1 MDCDRVKNKM
11 MDGRHRGS
19 SRRKKDARR
28 FKKAKIG
35 RDQSAAKPVGAR
47 VAWLDRD
54 EYETTP
60 LKPLGEI
67 SIFTL
72 CRFNPW
78 RCWKVKLLRSQI
90 NEPSQLGLL
99 RLFA

>member
-1 MDCDRVKNKM
+1 MGCCDRDRVKNEM
-11 MDGRHRGS
+11 MDGRRRGS
-19 SRRKKDARR
+19 SRRKKDR
-28 FKKAKIG
+28 KAKIG
-35 RDQSAAKPVGAR
+35 RDASAAKPLGAR
-47 VAWLDRD
+47 EAWPDRD

-60 LKPLGEI
+60 PKPPGQI

-78 RCWKVKLLRSQI
+78 RCVKVKLLLSQI

-99 RLFA
+99 RLLA